1 MPKKIAVIGAG
12 PGGLASAMLL
22 ASKGF
27 DVDVYEKQKY
37 VGGRNGSIQKDGFTF
52 DIGPTFL
59 SMPEIAEELFE
70 ESDRNLHDY
79 MEMKELKTMYE
90 LVFPGKRVTMYRDPD
105 KMKQELSRAFP
116 GSEDGYE
123 RFMKDTRKKMARL
136 KPLLQSP
143 MDKLYHYAAPNV
155 LRALPQ
161 LSLGKSLYDVLG
173 RYFKEEEL
181 RLGFTFQSK
190 YLGMSPWECPG
201 AFSILSFMEH
211 EYGIFHPI
219 GGVNQLSQSMAAV
232 VREHGG
238 RIHLGNGV
246 ESFMMD
252 DRKITGLKLDNGEEA
267 MVDEVVVNGDFAHAM
282 TNLVPDGLLKKYSK
296 EKLKKRTYSCSA
308 FMIYLGIDG
317 QYDLPH
323 HSIIFADDYKKNVEE
338 ITNTMK
344 LPDDPSIYV
353 QNASVTD
360 PTLAPEGKSALYI
373 LAPVPNNMSGIN
385 WEANE
390 AAFRDLVLK
399 TLEEKSGFT
408 GLRNRI
414 ETEMILSP
422 RHWEQNHYVYEGAV
436 FNLSHHLRQM
446 MVFRPH
452 NKFEELDNC
461 WLAGGGTHPGSGL
474 PTILESARITTHLI
488 EKKAFGRAGHE
499 KAGEAL

>member
-1 MPKKIAVIGAG
+1 MPKKIAVVGAG

-22 ASKGF
+22 AAKGY
-27 DVDVYEKQKY
+27 DVDVYEKQLY
-37 VGGRNGSIQKDGFTF
+37 AGGRNGYIKKDGFTF

-59 SMPEIAEELFE
+59 SMPEIAEELFAE
-70 ESDRNLHDY
+70 AGRCLTDY
-79 MEMKELKTMYE
+79 MEMKELTEMYE
-90 LVFPGKRVTMYRDPD
+90 LIFPNKQVTMYRDKE
-105 KMKQELSRAFP
+105 KMKAELSRVFP
-116 GSEDGYE
+116 GSEKGYD
-123 RFMKDTRKKMARL
+123 RFMQDTRKKMDRL

-161 LSLGKSLYDVLG
+161 LSLGRSLYDVLG

-238 RIHLGNGV
+238 RIHLGTGV
-246 ESFMMD
+246 KAFIAD
-252 DRKITGLKLDNGEEA
+252 GRKITGIKLENGQEVEA
-267 MVDEVVVNGDFAHAM
+267 DEVVVNGDFAHAM
-282 TNLVPDGLLKKYSK
+282 THLMPEGLLKKYSRD
-296 EKLKKRTYSCSA
+296 KLKKRTYSCSA
-308 FMIYLGIDG
+308 FMIYLGIEG

-323 HSIIFADDYKKNVEE
+323 HSIVFAEDYKKNVEE
-338 ITNTMK
+338 ITKTMK

-353 QNASVTD
+353 QNAGVTD
-360 PTLAPEGKSALYI
+360 STLAPDGKSTLYI
-373 LAPVPNNMSGIN
+373 LAPVPNNMSGID
-385 WEANE
+385 WETHE
-390 AAFRDLVLK
+390 ASFRDLVFD
-399 TLEEKSGFT
+399 TLEQKSGFK
-408 GLRNRI
+408 GLRSRI
-414 ETEMILSP
+414 QTEIIVSP
-422 RHWEQNHYVYEGAV
+422 RHWEKNHYVYEGAV

-474 PTILESARITTHLI
+474 PTILESARITVHLI
-488 EKKAFGRAGHE
+488 EKKTARQIRQRE
-499 KAGEAL
+499 AGEVL